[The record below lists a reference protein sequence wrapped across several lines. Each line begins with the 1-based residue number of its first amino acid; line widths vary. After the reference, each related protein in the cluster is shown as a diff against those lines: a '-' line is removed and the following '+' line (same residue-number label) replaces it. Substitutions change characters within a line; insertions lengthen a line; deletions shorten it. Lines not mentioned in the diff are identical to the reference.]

1 MENGIRTHSQ
11 NEGLIAERRLQITQA
26 AAKLFARKGY
36 LSTGIREIARE
47 CNMTMGTLYYYI
59 GSKEDILYLTIT
71 QSRDSLTE
79 VINDIIGS
87 SSGITAVESLKNLIQ
102 MVLQW
107 MDRNQDEVVF
117 IYHET
122 HNMDQRSRDV
132 VFQRDTEIVDCI
144 KALLEKGVEAGEF
157 DLEDTD
163 FMAHNILVLMHAWAF
178 RRWFF
183 GKHHTLEDHIGMLT
197 GLICRT
203 VGSQKT
209 VGHPAKRGKKK

>member
-11 NEGLIAERRLQITQA
+11 NEELIAERRLHITQA

-36 LSTGIREIARE
+36 LSTGIREIARA

-71 QSRDSLTE
+71 QSRDSLSE
-79 VINDIIGS
+79 VIQDIIGS
-87 SSGITAVESLKNLIQ
+87 SSGISAFESLKNLIQ

-107 MDRNQDEVVF
+107 IDRNQDEVVF

-144 KALLEKGVEAGEF
+144 KALLEKGVDSGEF
-157 DLEDTD
+157 DMEDTE

-183 GKHHTLEDHIGMLT
+183 GKHHTLEDHIEMLT
-197 GLICRT
+197 GLIVRT
-203 VGSQKT
+203 VGSHKAA
-209 VGHPAKRGKKK
+209 GHSAKRGKKK